1 MVLELKQ
8 KILEFLNRNLILE
21 DDIIN
26 QIRESIN
33 DLSKEQLEWVYEVLL
48 DLDKKQTS
56 VLQSKLKENPNFFFE
71 MEVKVFKEMYNKHL
85 KEEKSQKELIEEWL
99 IKQLENY

>member
-1 MVLELKQ
+1 MEIKQ
-8 KILEFLNRNLILE
+8 KIIEFLNRNLLLGEETIYR
-21 DDIIN
+21 
-26 QIRESIN
+26 IRSSIHE
-33 DLSKEQLEWVYEVLL
+33 LSDEKLNWIYGVLL
-48 DLDKKQTS
+48 DLDNKQTS

-85 KEEKSQKELIEEWL
+85 KEESSQKELIEEWL